1 MWPVGHL
8 VPTLSTHT
16 KPYGHSHC
24 ASEDKDMDILLGV
37 YSGLYL
43 LDYKFNTLSREVR
56 SSLCLNKV
64 DLRLIAILG
73 GGHHGGCRVP
83 LEDGI

>member
-8 VPTLSTHT
+8 VPTLSAHT
-16 KPYGHSHC
+16 KPYGHCHC

-43 LDYKFNTLSREVR
+43 LGYRLNTLSREVR
-56 SSLCLNKV
+56 SSLCLDKV
-64 DLRLIAILG
+64 GLRLIAI
-73 GGHHGGCRVP
+73 
-83 LEDGI
+83 